1 MKVFEKERRK
11 EDTELFSRIM
21 VRDTQQ
27 LKTDGTENL
36 EYMTVQA
43 NTREILIEKIVLLAE
58 AGWRKMDKSTDRR
71 VPANYLRTRKRYK

>member
-1 MKVFEKERRK
+1 MKVPEKERRN
-11 EDTELFSRIM
+11 EDTEPFSRIM
-21 VRDTQQ
+21 MRHKGQ
-27 LKTDGTENL
+27 LKTDGTMEL